1 MIRTLGDVRKKISS
15 HRYVLEKKYNVKRL
29 GVFGSYVHDSQTDSS
44 DIDILVEFDKP
55 IGWEIVDLQLYLE
68 EILGKNVDLVTIR
81 SLRPEL
87 REIILRDVVYT

>member
-1 MIRTLGDVRKKISS
+1 M
-15 HRYVLEKKYNVKRL
+15 YNVKRL

-55 IGWEIVDLQLYLE
+55 IGWEIVDLKLYLE
-68 EILGKNVDLVTIR
+68 EILRKNVDLVTIR

>member
-1 MIRTLGDVRKKISS
+1 MIYSLGDVRKKIGS
-15 HRYVLEKKYNVKRL
+15 HRSVLKERFNVKRL

-55 IGWEIVDLQLYLE
+55 MGWEIVDLQLYLE
-68 EILGKNVDLVTIR
+68 KILGKKVDLVTIR